1 MSTLLKDRYNNK
13 FFSDLGE
20 GMNKVLKNYDH
31 NAFVKTIHKS
41 PWKKMELKDRMKRI
55 AESLAQ
61 ILPSDYKKAIIVF
74 KNICDKLRVHKD
86 YGLEFMFLPEYI
98 EAHGLEYFEESMKAM
113 EKITSLTSCEFAI
126 RPFIIKYPKK
136 SIKRLIKWSKHK
148 DLHVRRLASE
158 GCRPRLPWAI
168 ALPDFK
174 KDPKAILPI
183 LENLKND
190 PSEYV
195 RRSVANNLNDISKD
209 NPDTFIK
216 TVKPWL
222 GKNQELDA
230 IVKHGSRTLLK
241 AGDNRVYAMYGITTK
256 GIEISNLEIP
266 SAVKIGNKLNFN
278 FEVTN
283 SNKSEKYIRLEYA
296 IYFLLKNGKL
306 SKKVYK
312 ISEGSFTKNEHKTI
326 QRFHNFKIITTK
338 KYYPGGHE
346 LAIIAN
352 GKEIV
357 KKVFKLNQ

>member
-1 MSTLLKDRYNNK
+1 MSTLLKDRYNKK

-20 GMNKVLKNYDH
+20 GLSKVIKDYQHNSFLKSVH
-31 NAFVKTIHKS
+31 RS
-41 PWKKMELKDRMKRI
+41 PWKSMELKDRMKRI
-55 AESLAQ
+55 ASSLAQ
-61 ILPSDYKKAIIVF
+61 ILPSDYPKAI
-74 KNICDKLRVHKD
+74 KLFEKVCHELRIHED

-98 EAHGLEYFEESMKAM
+98 EANGLEHFEESMKAM

-126 RPFIIKYPKK
+126 RPFILKYPKK
-136 SIKRLIKWSKHK
+136 SITRLIKWSKHK

-158 GCRPRLPWAI
+158 GSRSRLPWAI

-174 KDPKAILPI
+174 KNPKPILPI

-190 PSEYV
+190 SSEYV

-209 NPDTFIK
+209 NPDLFIK
-216 TVKPWL
+216 TVKSWL
-222 GKNQELDA
+222 GKNKELDA

-241 AGDNRVYAMYGITTK
+241 AGDDRVYAMYGINPK
-256 GIEISNLEIP
+256 GIDITEFKLPKS
-266 SAVKIGNKLNFN
+266 VKIGDKFN
-278 FEVTN
+278 FSFVVTN
-283 SNKSEKYIRLEYA
+283 TNKSKKYVRLEYA

-312 ISEGSFTKNEHKTI
+312 IAEGPYAKQESKSI

-346 LAIIAN
+346 IAIIAN
-352 GKEIV
+352 GKELI
-357 KKVFKLNQ
+357 KKPFALK